1 MNWIIN
7 EVRESIK
14 EKIKGCEDTI
24 KIFEYEKSN
33 YQDKFNTSDKYE
45 ASSHEYWRAKILAL
59 KDEIEDLKEIL
70 KTLNEACKEEKRY
83 HEEAEDDFMENKF
96 NSKFGI

>member
-1 MNWIIN
+1 MNWIIA
-7 EVRESIK
+7 EVRENVR
-14 EKIKGCEDTI
+14 EKIKSCEDTI
-24 KIFEYEKSN
+24 KIFEYEKSK
-33 YQDKFNTSDKYE
+33 YQDKFNTFDKFE
-45 ASSHEYWRAKILAL
+45 ASAHEYWRAKILAL

-70 KTLNEACKEEKRY
+70 KTLNESCKEEKRH